1 MFDPKILNDLSK
13 QFIDNLPPA
22 FKNMHHELDKTF
34 KEVMGSVLNKMDVV
48 SRHEFDA
55 QASLLAE
62 NKIKLENLQKEFET
76 LSQKIAEL
84 ENQKQD

>member
-22 FKNMHHELDKTF
+22 FKSMHQELDKTF
-34 KEVMGSVLNKMDVV
+34 KSAMGSVLNKMEVV
-48 SRHEFDA
+48 SRQEFDA
-55 QASLLAE
+55 QATLLAE
-62 NKIKLENLQKEFET
+62 NKIKLENLQKEFEA

-84 ENQKQD
+84 ENQKQG